1 MKNSIISLLIFV
13 RQKYRKRHFLKQV
26 SDAIANNQP
35 LKLQVGSSGL
45 KQNGWISSEQGFL
58 NLLHPSDWL
67 QYFNYD
73 SLDSVLAEHVWEHL
87 AETEAT
93 TAAKTVFKFLKP
105 GGHLRIAVP
114 DGFHPDKNY
123 IDAVKPGG
131 SGSGAFD
138 HKILYTYRSLANVFV
153 QCGYSVD
160 ILECFDEN
168 RVFLTKAWQT
178 SDGFVH
184 RSKNHDTRNTKG
196 SLNYTSIIID
206 AIKPF

>member
-1 MKNSIISLLIFV
+1 MDYIFSLLV
-13 RQKYRKRHFLKQV
+13 LLRQKYRKIRFLKQV
-26 SDAIANNQP
+26 SDAKINSRP

-45 KQNGWISSEQGFL
+45 KQIGWISSEQGFL
-58 NLLHPSDWL
+58 NLLRASDWL
-67 QYFNYD
+67 QYFSFG

-87 AETEAT
+87 SETEAT

-138 HKILYTYRSLANVFV
+138 HKILYTYKLLTNVFV
-153 QCGYSVD
+153 KCGYLVD
-160 ILECFDEN
+160 LLEYHNEN
-168 RVFLTKAWQT
+168 RVFLAKEWRI

-184 RSKNHDTRNTKG
+184 RSKNHDARNYTG

-206 AIKPF
+206 AIKPL

>member
-1 MKNSIISLLIFV
+1 MNYIFSLLILI
-13 RQKYRKRHFLKQV
+13 RQEFRKSRFLKQV
-26 SDAIANNQP
+26 SDAKKNGSP

-45 KQNGWISSEQGFL
+45 KQIGWISSEQGFL
-58 NLLHPSDWL
+58 NLLRTSDWM
-67 QYFNYD
+67 QYFSFG

-87 AETEAT
+87 SETEAT
-93 TAAKTVFKFLKP
+93 IAAQTVFKFLKP

-114 DGFHPDKNY
+114 DGFHPDKKY

-138 HKILYTYRSLANVFV
+138 HKILYTYKSLTDVFV
-153 QCGYSVD
+153 RCGYSVD
-160 ILECFDEN
+160 LLEYHDEN
-168 RVFLTKAWQT
+168 RVFLFKEWRM

-184 RSKNHDTRNTKG
+184 RSKNHDARNTKG

-206 AIKPF
+206 AIKPL